1 MAGSSG
7 TLIDPDGPTRSPT
20 TQLTHNVDPGGAT
33 SLGITSVFWGTG
45 VGSVTT
51 CRALSPGICAATAS
65 RTPGS
70 AKVLVAGITWSWK
83 KFSSSSE
90 RLSPRTLGMASR
102 LIRFL
107 IRMKRR
113 GAKIT
118 AFTSN
123 TNAAANTTLP
133 QVVSVQ
139 LVVAAAMRSNVIGY
153 RTGRHSSAV
162 MSS

>member
-1 MAGSSG
+1 VAGSSG
-7 TLIDPDGPTRSPT
+7 TRTDPDGPTRSPT
-20 TQLTHNVDPGGAT
+20 TQLTHNVDPGGAI

-51 CRALSPGICAATAS
+51 CRPLSPGICAATAS
-65 RTPGS
+65 RTPES
-70 AKVLVAGITWSWK
+70 AKVLVAGLTWSWR

-90 RLSPRTLGMASR
+90 RTSPTTLGITSCLR
-102 LIRFL
+102 RFL
-107 IRMKRR
+107 IRIRRR
-113 GAKIT
+113 GTKTT
-118 AFTSN
+118 ALTST
-123 TNAAANTTLP
+123 TNAAANNTFP

-139 LVVAAAMRSNVIGY
+139 LIDAASVRSGVIGY